1 MVVQVDNTKINKQN
15 GLNGANADPSI
26 PYMTATQKH
35 FANGGS
41 IFNAPGVA
49 QKQPSETTKAQSGS
63 LVDQA
68 LNGTGLASSGSRDSE
83 TAIADAQKDISN
95 VSAMQ
100 GRFQAQTQAGIG
112 VINQKGQG
120 LVTLNQQATQSDKD
134 IQDLTSQRDAA
145 QAEAESTDASGNPF
159 DGTGAGATS
168 ANNVSQIGADA
179 PQQADGNKTG
189 INASVKRS
197 GVDRSADAPAST
209 GAAPAK
215 TTTQGSGNSEAQAK
229 VEDLNSKLENKTS
242 QREQAEQNRQS
253 AIDSLKSSYSS
264 QIAPLKASG
273 KVLDQ
278 KAAAATNKIQEAQ
291 ADQQKAS
298 TVTSIG
304 GTTTAAGTAL
314 IASSLGA
321 GSALGSYMIYTGG
334 AATVGGGV
342 WNLKAKSAEAS
353 ANNEKSAVAA
363 TKGNLI
369 SQEKLVVAS
378 YAKAINK
385 ARQA

>member
-15 GLNGANADPSI
+15 GLNGANSGQST

-49 QKQPSETTKAQSGS
+49 KQQQSETTKAQSGS

-68 LNGTGLASSGSRDSE
+68 LNGTGLASSGSKDSE
-83 TAIADAQKDISN
+83 TTIAGAQKDISE
-95 VSAMQ
+95 VSALQ
-100 GRFQAQTQAGIG
+100 GKFQAKAQAGVG
-112 VINQKGQG
+112 VINQKGQS

-168 ANNVSQIGADA
+168 ANNVSQIGAEA
-179 PQQADGNKTG
+179 PQQVDGNKTG

-242 QREQAEQNRQS
+242 QREQAEQKRQS
-253 AIDSLKSSYSS
+253 AIASLKSSYNS

-273 KVLDQ
+273 KALDQ
-278 KAAAATNKIQEAQ
+278 KTTAATNKIQDAQ

-298 TVTSIG
+298 TVTTIG
-304 GTTTAAGTAL
+304 GTTTAAGSAMCSNPVTAGF
-314 IASSLGA
+314 GA
-321 GSALGSYMIYTGG
+321 YMVGIGG
-334 AATVGGGV
+334 TATVGGGL
-342 WNLKAKSAEAS
+342 WNLKAKSAEVS